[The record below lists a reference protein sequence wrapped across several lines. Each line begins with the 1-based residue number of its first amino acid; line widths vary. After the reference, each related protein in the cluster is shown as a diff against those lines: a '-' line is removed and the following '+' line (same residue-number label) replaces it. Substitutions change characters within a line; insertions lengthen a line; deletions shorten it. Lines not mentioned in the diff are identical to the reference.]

1 MSPST
6 PRILYII
13 GQLEKGGA
21 EQQLY
26 YLLKYLRPDAT
37 VISLSPGGYWADPIR
52 DLGYKVVQLERSGHL
67 DVRRL
72 RTLINSIRSEKPDII
87 HVFTDGVSGI
97 YGRLAAQVCRH
108 PRVIIGERRHPSL
121 DPGWYKWLKRL
132 WLNRQVTVI
141 VANAQTSCDYLVSNH
156 KLPAPQA
163 VFIPNGF
170 EIARFENPVGRLQL
184 PDTWQDH
191 VIVGMVCNLR
201 SKKAPE
207 VFVRVADEIIRQGI
221 NARFVHVGNGILR
234 AAMIDLTRQLGIQ
247 DYVQFIGQRDDV
259 PQCLSAMDIFV
270 LTSQNE
276 GMSNALM
283 EAMASRLPCVVTDT
297 GDNALLVQHRE
308 TGLVVS
314 VDDIDQLA
322 EAVGCLVEDASL
334 RQRMGQKGYERV
346 QAYDVN
352 HMAAQYDRLYRKVMM
367 GYD

>member
-26 YLLKYLRPDAT
+26 YLLKYLRPAAT

-52 DLGYKVVQLERSGHL
+52 ELGYNVVQLERSGHL

-72 RTLINSIRSEKPDII
+72 RSLINTIRSEKPDII
-87 HVFTDGVSGI
+87 HVFTDGVSGL

-108 PRVIIGERRHPSL
+108 PRVIVGERHHPSR
-121 DPGWYKWLKRL
+121 DPIWYKWLKRL

-156 KLPAPQA
+156 KLPAHKA
-163 VFIPNGF
+163 IFIPNGF
-170 EIARFENPVGRLQL
+170 EIARFENLVGRLEL
-184 PDTWQDH
+184 PDAWRGH
-191 VIVGMVCNLR
+191 VIVGTVSNLR
-201 SKKAPE
+201 SIKAPE
-207 VFVRVADEIIRQGI
+207 VFVRVVDQIIRQGLKS
-221 NARFVHVGNGILR
+221 RFVHVGRGPLQ

-247 DYVQFIGQRDDV
+247 DYLRFVGQHDDI
-259 PQCLSAMDIFV
+259 PYCLNAMDIFV
-270 LTSQNE
+270 LTSRSE
-276 GMSNALM
+276 GMSNALI
-283 EAMASRLPCVVTDT
+283 EAMASHLPCVVTDT
-297 GDNALLVQHRE
+297 GDNGLLVQNGE
-308 TGLVVS
+308 TGFVAP
-314 VDDIDQLA
+314 VDDIDRLA
-322 EAVGCLVEDASL
+322 EAVGRLVKDASL

-346 QAYDVN
+346 QAYDAD